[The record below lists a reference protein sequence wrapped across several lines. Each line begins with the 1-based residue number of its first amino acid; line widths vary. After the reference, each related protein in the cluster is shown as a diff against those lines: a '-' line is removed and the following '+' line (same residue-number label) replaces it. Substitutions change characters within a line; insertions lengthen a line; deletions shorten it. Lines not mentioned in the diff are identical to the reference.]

1 MAKTSKPPLP
11 LLAKEGTLLSNYSQL
26 RYIGV
31 IQMEFNAVYVIVA
44 REFKKFVRE
53 RSRLFSTIARPLLW
67 LFIVGAGMSRLVS
80 PDAGV
85 PYIQFIFPGILG
97 MTILFSSIF
106 SSISIIWDKEFGFMK
121 EILVAPVSRFSIVI
135 GKALSGT
142 VVSTIQAAI
151 ILALFPFIGFKLG
164 ILQIIWVI
172 IICASISFSI
182 SAFGIVL
189 ATFYDSYES
198 FSVIMNFI
206 IMPMFF
212 LSGAMYPVKLLP
224 DILRIVSMINPL
236 TYGVDAIKH
245 IIFTFEAGRMSP
257 DFPFIIDII
266 VIILTSII
274 FVLIAGKSFERKG

>member
-1 MAKTSKPPLP
+1 
-11 LLAKEGTLLSNYSQL
+11 
-26 RYIGV
+26 
-31 IQMEFNAVYVIVA
+31 MEFNAVYVIVA

-67 LFIVGAGMSRLVS
+67 LFIVGAGISRLV
-80 PDAGV
+80 PRDVGV

-97 MTILFSSIF
+97 MTILFSSMF

-121 EILVAPVSRFSIVI
+121 EILVAPVSRLSIVI

-142 VVSTIQAAI
+142 VVSSIQAAI
-151 ILALFPFIGFKLG
+151 ILALFPFVGFRLDVF
-164 ILQIIWVI
+164 QIVGVLLV
-172 IICASISFSI
+172 CTFLSFSI

-189 ATFYDSYES
+189 ATFYESYES

-224 DILRIVSMINPL
+224 EILQIVSKVNPL
-236 TYGVDAIKH
+236 TYGIDAVKH
-245 IIFTFEAGRMSP
+245 ILFPFEKGRMSP
-257 DFPFIIDII
+257 DFPFIIDVS
-266 VIILTSII
+266 VIIATSIV
-274 FVLIAGKSFERKG
+274 FVLIAGRAFERKG